1 MASQDNVKWKQD
13 NKMCNNSGVS
23 NGDGNGDERSQAK
36 TNKQASK
43 QTKSSKKHKCAQ
55 AYLYTESTC
64 V

>member
-1 MASQDNVKWKQD
+1 METAMEMNGHRQKQ
-13 NKMCNNSGVS
+13 
-23 NGDGNGDERSQAK
+23 